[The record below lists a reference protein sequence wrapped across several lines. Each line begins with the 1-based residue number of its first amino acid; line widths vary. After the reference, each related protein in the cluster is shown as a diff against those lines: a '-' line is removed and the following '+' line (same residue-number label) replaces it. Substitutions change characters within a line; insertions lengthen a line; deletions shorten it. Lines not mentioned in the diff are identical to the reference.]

1 LTLTTCTS
9 WILKRKVQF
18 AGLTLYAQPTRP
30 R

>member
-1 LTLTTCTS
+1 LTLTLWTS

-18 AGLTLYAQPTRP
+18 AGPTLYPQPTCP